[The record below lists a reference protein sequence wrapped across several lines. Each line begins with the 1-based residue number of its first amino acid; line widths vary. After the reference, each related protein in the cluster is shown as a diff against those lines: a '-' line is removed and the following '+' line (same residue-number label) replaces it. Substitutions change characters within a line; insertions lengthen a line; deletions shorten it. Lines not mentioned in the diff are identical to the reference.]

1 VTVDNTDSSPHFP
14 SPDPADAS
22 FEQVASRLRELE
34 EWGWVA
40 SDPCVDSDNRK
51 ELFDRVFP
59 GGDTTGPWN
68 DYHWVRSEYDRRAA
82 EEFDL
87 GQ

>member
-1 VTVDNTDSSPHFP
+1 VTVDTTDSSPDFSSQDP
-14 SPDPADAS
+14 SDVS
-22 FEQVASRLRELE
+22 FDQLGARLRELE
-34 EWGWVA
+34 EWGWV
-40 SDPCVDSDNRK
+40 STEPGVDSEDRQK
-51 ELFDRVFP
+51 LFNRVFP
-59 GGDTTGPWN
+59 AGDTSGPWN

>member
-1 VTVDNTDSSPHFP
+1 MSVDDTDFD
-14 SPDPADAS
+14 PDFLSGPPTDAT
-22 FEQVASRLRELE
+22 FHQLGQRLAELE
-34 EWGWVA
+34 EWGWVS
-40 SDPCVDSDNRK
+40 SDPSVDA
-51 ELFDRVFP
+51 ELRQEIFDRVFP
-59 GGDTTGPWN
+59 HGHSTGPWN

>member
-1 VTVDNTDSSPHFP
+1 VTFDDTDFSSDFSAPL
-14 SPDPADAS
+14 PAEAT
-22 FEQVASRLRELE
+22 FEQLRARLAELE
-34 EWGWVA
+34 EWGWV
-40 SDPCVDSDNRK
+40 SGDETVDDATREAIFS
-51 ELFDRVFP
+51 RVFP
-59 GGDTTGPWN
+59 TGDTSGPWN

>member
-1 VTVDNTDSSPHFP
+1 VTVDTTDSSPDF
-14 SPDPADAS
+14 SSQDPGDVS
-22 FEQVASRLRELE
+22 FDQLEARLRELE
-34 EWGWVA
+34 EWGWV
-40 SDPCVDSDNRK
+40 STDPDGAGEEQQ

-59 GGDTTGPWN
+59 DGNTSGPWN

>member
-1 VTVDNTDSSPHFP
+1 V
-14 SPDPADAS
+14 
-22 FEQVASRLRELE
+22 RLSELE
-34 EWGWVA
+34 EWGWV
-40 SDPCVDSDNRK
+40 SRDPAIKSEARQ
-51 ELFDRVFP
+51 ELFDRIFP
-59 GGDTTGPWN
+59 AGISASPWD